1 MGEETKVELTLERTR
16 EAASRWSTPKTY
28 GHFIGGEWIEGDSG
42 ETIALENPATRQVLA
57 HIQSGNAKDAT
68 RAVDA
73 AAAAFPKW
81 SASSPAQR
89 QQILRA
95 IAQKIR
101 DRQFDYAMM
110 ESLNNGKPI
119 TDAFT
124 HDIVGAIGQFE
135 YFAGTAFHI
144 HGQTFDFADSTVLV
158 HREPVGVIAQ
168 IIPWNVPLLMA
179 AFKLAPA
186 LAAGCT
192 VVLKPA
198 EVACLS
204 VMEFI
209 KDIADIVPP
218 GVINVLT
225 GYGNRVGEALVTNP
239 KVRKVAFTGSRPTAQ
254 KLMQYAAVNIIPQTM
269 ELGGKSANIVCDDAN
284 IEAAAQSAVISN
296 VFNKGE
302 VCSAGTR
309 VFVHENV
316 EDEFLE
322 AFRRRLSAVRQGD
335 PLHPSTQLGAMASKA
350 QFDKVSGYLEL
361 GEQEG
366 ARTFFGGKAA
376 KIEGHDD
383 GYFIEPTIFT
393 DVRND
398 MRIAQ
403 EEIFGPVTSVIRWKD
418 EDEVLR
424 LANDVEYGLAGGIW
438 TQNLTRAHRLARGM
452 ETGIIWIN
460 RYFNFK
466 PGIPLG
472 GYKQSGFGR
481 EGSMDTL
488 MHHYTH
494 TKSVVINLEETEVGD
509 TFRVPAPNAES

>member
-1 MGEETKVELTLERTR
+1 LELTVELTC
-16 EAASRWSTPKTY
+16 EAAARLSIEKAY
-28 GHFIGGEWIEGDSG
+28 GHFIGGEWVEGDAG

-57 HIQSGNAKDAT
+57 HIQSGNANDAT
-68 RAVDA
+68 RAVEA

-81 SASSPAQR
+81 SRSSPIER
-89 QQILRA
+89 QSVLRA
-95 IAQKIR
+95 IAQKLR

-110 ESLNNGKPI
+110 ETLNNGKPI

-135 YFAGTAFHI
+135 FFAGTPFHI
-144 HGQTFDFADSTVLV
+144 HGQTIDFADSTVIV
-158 HREPVGVIAQ
+158 HREAIGVVAA

-218 GVINVLT
+218 GVINVVT
-225 GYGNRVGEALVTNP
+225 GYGSIIGGPLVTHS

-254 KLMQYAAVNIIPQTM
+254 KIITNAAKNIIPQTM
-269 ELGGKSANIVCDDAN
+269 ELGGKSANIVCEDAD
-284 IEAAAQSAVISN
+284 IEAAAQSAVVST

-302 VCSAGTR
+302 VCVAGSR
-309 VFVHENV
+309 VFVHERV
-316 EDEFLE
+316 EDQFLE
-322 AFRRRLSAVRQGD
+322 AFKRRLAAVRQGD
-335 PLHPSTQLGAMASKA
+335 PLDPRTQLGAMASKV
-350 QFDKVSGYLEL
+350 QFDKVCGYLDI
-361 GEQEG
+361 GAKEG
-366 ARTFFGGKAA
+366 ACIVAGGGVASV
-376 KIEGHDD
+376 EGLSD
-383 GYFIEPTIFT
+383 GYFIEPTIFA

-403 EEIFGPVTSVIRWKD
+403 EEIFGPVTSVIRWTD
-418 EDEVLR
+418 EDEMLR
-424 LANDVEYGLAGGIW
+424 QVNDVEYGLAGGIW
-438 TQNLTRAHRLARGM
+438 TNDLRRAHRISRAM
-452 ETGIIWIN
+452 ETGIVWIN
-460 RYFNFK
+460 KYYNFK
-466 PGIPLG
+466 PGMPGG

-481 EGSMDTL
+481 EGCLDTL
-488 MHHYTH
+488 NHYTV
-494 TKSVVINLEETEVGD
+494 TKSVVINLDEPD
-509 TFRVPAPNAES
+509 DSDDFQVPAPNASS